1 MMFSTDDACKT
12 LNSPEKLKKEKKIK
26 KSSISA
32 SSIATTTKLML
43 TWKLM
48 FPLSRFFAAWFYPP
62 LKGSRWAIP
71 SDARLCRGAPPRC
84 AHRDGVDAESGT
96 GRRVTFW
103 HCKGSIP
110 SQLRQRPS
118 SCGAPRPQASFLV
131 SQPVCVFVRACSA
144 AVPCC
149 TRRLSILVQRR
160 AKRIGETL
168 HLLQSRGCLSVC
180 TAAQRYKRCG
190 SVSNITAASKSGC
203 VCGFWCDAAL
213 YRTRQGWMGPSCIIL
228 GCHLMAFLF
237 SWIVI
242 PLMGRLVQ
250 LQIFA
255 ITGGGKLLLF
265 PRQLLVLPFEGPG
278 WADST

>member
-1 MMFSTDDACKT
+1 MLHQRVIYHNHNKAHADLETDVPSLPFLCC
-12 LNSPEKLKKEKKIK
+12 LIL
-26 KSSISA
+26 SSI
-32 SSIATTTKLML
+32 KR
-43 TWKLM
+43 K
-48 FPLSRFFAAWFYPP
+48 PLGHP
-62 LKGSRWAIP
+62 LP
-71 SDARLCRGAPPRC
+71 DARLCRGAPPRC

-118 SCGAPRPQASFLV
+118 SRGAPRPQASFLV
-131 SQPVCVFVRACSA
+131 SQPVCAFVRACSA

-213 YRTRQGWMGPSCIIL
+213 SRTRQGWMGPSCIIL
-228 GCHLMAFLF
+228 GCHLRHSSSAELW
-237 SWIVI
+237 SH
-242 PLMGRLVQ
+242 
-250 LQIFA
+250 
-255 ITGGGKLLLF
+255 
-265 PRQLLVLPFEGPG
+265 
-278 WADST
+278 